1 MNPMQS
7 VMHEVPMFVCS
18 LFHHLVALPV
28 NTVVKKN
35 TIVLNVPLSHS
46 IVLAEAHGVMQ
57 RDLVA
62 NLASGGATAHGEPN
76 NKGKDEVNCGR
87 YVSHIE

>member
-1 MNPMQS
+1 MQG

-18 LFHHLVALPV
+18 LFHHLIALPV

-57 RDLVA
+57 RDLVV
-62 NLASGGATAHGEPN
+62 NLASSGATAHGEPN

>member
-1 MNPMQS
+1 MYPMQG

-28 NTVVKKN
+28 D
-35 TIVLNVPLSHS
+35 TIVEKDAVVLNAPLSHG

-57 RDLVA
+57 RDLVM
-62 NLASGGATAHGEPN
+62 NLASSGATAHDEPN
-76 NKGKDEVNCGR
+76 VEGKDEVNSGR
-87 YVSHIE
+87 

>member
-1 MNPMQS
+1 MHPMQG

-35 TIVLNVPLSHS
+35 TIVLNVPLSYS
-46 IVLAEAHGVMQ
+46 IVLAEAHGIMQ
-57 RDLVA
+57 RHLVM
-62 NLASGGATAHGEPN
+62 NLASSGATAHDEPN
-76 NKGKDEVNCGR
+76 NKGKDEVNGGR
-87 YVSHIE
+87 

>member
-1 MNPMQS
+1 MHPMQG

-46 IVLAEAHGVMQ
+46 IVLAEAQGVMQ
-57 RDLVA
+57 RGLVV
-62 NLASGGATAHGEPN
+62 NLASNGATAHDEPN
-76 NKGKDEVNCGR
+76 NKGEDEVNGGK
-87 YVSHIE
+87 

>member
-1 MNPMQS
+1 MQG

-18 LFHHLVALPV
+18 LFHHLFALPV

-46 IVLAEAHGVMQ
+46 IVLAEAQGVMQ
-57 RDLVA
+57 RDVV
-62 NLASGGATAHGEPN
+62 NLASSGATSHDEPN
-76 NKGKDEVNCGR
+76 VEGKDEVNGGR
-87 YVSHIE
+87 

>member
-1 MNPMQS
+1 MQR

-18 LFHHLVALPV
+18 LFHHLLALPV

-46 IVLAEAHGVMQ
+46 IVLAEAQGVMK
-57 RDLVA
+57 RDLMV
-62 NLASGGATAHGEPN
+62 NLASGGATAHEEPN
-76 NKGKDEVNCGR
+76 NKGKDEVNGGR
-87 YVSHIE
+87 

>member
-1 MNPMQS
+1 MYPMQG

-35 TIVLNVPLSHS
+35 AIVLNAPLSHS
-46 IVLAEAHGVMQ
+46 IVLAEAQGVMQ
-57 RDLVA
+57 RDLVV
-62 NLASGGATAHGEPN
+62 NLASSGATSHDEPN
-76 NKGKDEVNCGR
+76 VEGKDEVNGER
-87 YVSHIE
+87 

>member
-1 MNPMQS
+1 MYPMQS
-7 VMHEVPMFVCS
+7 VMHEVPMFVCP

-46 IVLAEAHGVMQ
+46 IVLAEAHGVVQ
-57 RDLVA
+57 RALVV
-62 NLASGGATAHGEPN
+62 NLASSGATAHDEPN
-76 NKGKDEVNCGR
+76 VEGKDEMNCGR
-87 YVSHIE
+87 

>member
-1 MNPMQS
+1 MHPMQG

-18 LFHHLVALPV
+18 LFHHLIALPV

-57 RDLVA
+57 RDLVV
-62 NLASGGATAHGEPN
+62 NLASSGATAHGEPN

>member
-1 MNPMQS
+1 MNPMQG
-7 VMHEVPMFVCS
+7 VMHEVPMFASS

-46 IVLAEAHGVMQ
+46 IVLAEAQGVMQ
-57 RDLVA
+57 RDLVV
-62 NLASGGATAHGEPN
+62 NLASSGATAHNEPN
-76 NKGKDEVNCGR
+76 VEGKDEVNGGR
-87 YVSHIE
+87 

>member
-1 MNPMQS
+1 MNPMQG

-18 LFHHLVALPV
+18 LFHHLIALPV

-46 IVLAEAHGVMQ
+46 IVLAEAQGVMQ
-57 RDLVA
+57 RDLVV
-62 NLASGGATAHGEPN
+62 NLASSGATAHGEPK

>member
-1 MNPMQS
+1 MHPMQG

-18 LFHHLVALPV
+18 LFHHLIALPV

-46 IVLAEAHGVMQ
+46 IVLAEAHGIMQ
-57 RDLVA
+57 RDLVM
-62 NLASGGATAHGEPN
+62 NLASGGATAHEEPN
-76 NKGKDEVNCGR
+76 NKGKDEMNCGR
-87 YVSHIE
+87 